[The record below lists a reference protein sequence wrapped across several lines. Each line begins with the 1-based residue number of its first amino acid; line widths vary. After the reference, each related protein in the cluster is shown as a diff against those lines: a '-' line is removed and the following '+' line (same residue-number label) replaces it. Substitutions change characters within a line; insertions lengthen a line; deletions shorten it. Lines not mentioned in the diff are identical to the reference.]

1 MSRIGLVVIVGWLA
15 MPLLLACGDKN
26 APLSPGASGGSG
38 GGGGAA
44 GRDGGA
50 VSFALDIMPLLQRS
64 CSCHVSGST
73 APALNNYASV
83 KAEADA
89 SNTAIQDDSMPIA
102 APLPDADKALFAS
115 WVNAGA
121 PNN

>member
-83 KAEADA
+83 KAEAAA
-89 SNTAIQDDSMPIA
+89 SNTAIQNDTMPIA

>member
-26 APLSPGASGGSG
+26 APLSPGAS
-38 GGGGAA
+38 GGGAA